1 MFLREPVN
9 RGLIK
14 KLQLETQKEERQSL
28 ADEKEIPSD
37 ELYQFTDRNEKKKT
51 NFKSFI
57 PLKEQQIQI
66 VSFLTGYLKSGEVYE
81 GNDKNIFP
89 RAQLVLSHRH
99 SLVDLDGDL
108 LINILNG

>member
-37 ELYQFTDRNEKKKT
+37 ELYQFTDRNEKTKT
-51 NFKSFI
+51 NCKSFI
-57 PLKEQQIQI
+57 PLKE
-66 VSFLTGYLKSGEVYE
+66 
-81 GNDKNIFP
+81 
-89 RAQLVLSHRH
+89 
-99 SLVDLDGDL
+99 
-108 LINILNG
+108 